1 MEPSPG
7 IVIPTFPNP
16 YIRER
21 LAEQALNKLEVSVTQ
36 PTTLDIPSDIQQ
48 LLQRYVKETT
58 ALVGGQLEGILLYGS
73 AVRGEFLPG
82 RSNIN
87 LLLMLSSYDREGLKR
102 YAKAHKR
109 WSRDQFVVPLVVTE
123 AELTQPGTVFPLEYL
138 EIQEQHRVLWGRD
151 PFIGMHIDRTHLG
164 YQVQQGLQGNLVR
177 LRQRFIEGGGTEE
190 AISMLL
196 PLSLT
201 ALLPC
206 LRGLQRL
213 AGQPPLFQSDALL
226 AGIQKMT
233 GIDVTGFNEVLHLKR
248 GIISPGPVEVPRL
261 FDRYAATL
269 AALIQVVGPEGILV
283 AR

>member
-1 MEPSPG
+1 M
-7 IVIPTFPNP
+7 
-16 YIRER
+16 
-21 LAEQALNKLEVSVTQ
+21 TQ
-36 PTTLDIPSDIQQ
+36 PTTLDIPSDVQQ

-58 ALVGGQLEGILLYGS
+58 ALLGGQLEGILLYGS
-73 AVRGEFLPG
+73 AVHGEFLPG

-109 WSRDQFVVPLVVTE
+109 WSREQFVIPLVLTE
-123 AELTQPGTVFPLEYL
+123 ADLTRPGTVFPLEYL

-261 FDRYAATL
+261 FDRYAETL

>member
-1 MEPSPG
+1 M
-7 IVIPTFPNP
+7 
-16 YIRER
+16 
-21 LAEQALNKLEVSVTQ
+21 TQ
-36 PTTLDIPSDIQQ
+36 PTTLDIPSDVQQ

-58 ALVGGQLEGILLYGS
+58 ALLGGQLEGILLYGS

-109 WSRDQFVVPLVVTE
+109 WSREQFVIPLVLTE
-123 AELTQPGTVFPLEYL
+123 ADLTRPGTVFPLEYL

-164 YQVQQGLQGNLVR
+164 YQVQQGLQGNLVQ

-261 FDRYAATL
+261 FDRYAETL